1 MLFRHRHL
9 ALCAVLGLSV
19 TACSSS
25 SSTSSTSSR
34 APNSPVTATT
44 VEPTT
49 TTVDPALAKAYVDPG
64 PYPVGVTTATM
75 ADGVKVEIWYPAVAG
90 SSGTE
95 TYDARDFTD
104 PVLRSLLTGNVAATV
119 SYSATRDAAVANGK
133 FPVVLNSHGAS
144 GWRTVSSFITSH
156 LASWGM
162 VVVSPDHA
170 SRDLYHLVSN
180 LPNLSGGGT
189 ASTTTTPA
197 PDTSG
202 ATGSTTTTID
212 PKALARFNESVD
224 DLLGSLD
231 YITAQST
238 DAASPFNGHID
249 LDLVGA
255 LGHSAG
261 GGTILKASLDPRID
275 GYVSMAS
282 GIFSAQS
289 DLPNKPSFFLS
300 GAIDQIANT
309 ERTHTAYLTVPAPSL
324 FWRIDDAGHN
334 AFDDLCTLGG
344 GIGIIGV
351 AEASG
356 LGTFLD
362 SAPLVRKLGSDGCL
376 PPAVPVTTTFPI
388 IQHAVTAWFLQ
399 LFGVDATPKG
409 LDASVSDSYAVKV
422 TIEQR

>member
-1 MLFRHRHL
+1 MQFRRHSL
-9 ALCAVLGLSV
+9 ALCTVAGLCV
-19 TACSSS
+19 TACSSNT
-25 SSTSSTSSR
+25 STSSPSSP
-34 APNSPVTATT
+34 ASTSPVTVTT
-44 VEPTT
+44 AEPTT
-49 TTVDPALAKAYVDPG
+49 TTVDPALATAYATPG
-64 PYPVGVTTATM
+64 PFPVGVTTATM
-75 ADGVKVEIWYPAVAG
+75 ANGVKVEIWYPAVAG

-104 PVLRSLLTGNVAATV
+104 PVLRSLLTGNVDATV
-119 SYSATRDAAVANGK
+119 SYAATRDAAVADGK

-144 GWRTVSSFITSH
+144 GWRSVSSLLTSH

-189 ASTTTTPA
+189 GSTTTTA
-197 PDTSG
+197 VTPDTPN
-202 ATGSTTTTID
+202 TTTTID

-231 YITAQST
+231 YITAQNT
-238 DAASPFNGHID
+238 DAASPFKEHID
-249 LDLVGA
+249 VDHVA
-255 LGHSAG
+255 AMGHSAG

-282 GIFSAQS
+282 GIFTTQAE
-289 DLPNKPSFFLS
+289 LPSKPSFFLS

-309 ERTHTAYLTVPAPSL
+309 ERTYKAYLTVPTPSL
-324 FWRIDDAGHN
+324 FWRIDGAGHN
-334 AFDDLCTLGG
+334 AFDDLCVLGG

-356 LGTFLD
+356 LGAFLD
-362 SAPLVRKLGSDGCL
+362 SVPLVRKLGSDGCA

-388 IQHAVTAWFLQ
+388 IQHALTAWFRQ

-409 LDASVSDSYAVKV
+409 LDSSVSGSYAVKV
-422 TIEQR
+422 TVEQR

>member
-1 MLFRHRHL
+1 MRFRHRSL
-9 ALCAVLGLSV
+9 ALCAIAGLSV
-19 TACSSS
+19 TACSSTP
-25 SSTSSTSSR
+25 STSSPSSP
-34 APNSPVTATT
+34 AATSPVTATT
-44 VEPTT
+44 AAPTT
-49 TTVDPALAKAYVDPG
+49 TTIDPALAQSYVEPG
-64 PYPVGVTTATM
+64 PFPVGVTTATM
-75 ADGVKVEIWYPAVAG
+75 TNGVKVEIWYPAVAG

-104 PVLRSLLTGNVAATV
+104 PVLRSLLSGNVDATV
-119 SYSATRDAAVANGK
+119 SYAATRDAGVADGK

-144 GWRTVSSFITSH
+144 GWRSVSSFLTSH

-180 LPNLSGGGT
+180 LANLTGGG
-189 ASTTTTPA
+189 AGSTTTTA
-197 PDTSG
+197 ATPDTSN
-202 ATGSTTTTID
+202 TTTTID

-231 YITAQST
+231 FITAQNT
-238 DAASPFNGHID
+238 DTASRFNGHLD
-249 LDLVGA
+249 LDHVGA

-261 GGTILKASLDPRID
+261 GGTILKASLDPRVD

-282 GIFSAQS
+282 GIFTTQTE
-289 DLPNKPSFFLS
+289 LPAKPSFFLS
-300 GAIDQIANT
+300 GAIDQIAKT
-309 ERTHTAYLTVPAPSL
+309 ERTYKAYLSVPTPSL
-324 FWRIDDAGHN
+324 FWSIDGAGHN

-344 GIGIIGV
+344 GKGIIGV

-356 LGTFLD
+356 LGPFLD

-376 PPAVPVTTTFPI
+376 PPAAPVTTTFPI

-399 LFGVDATPKG
+399 LFCKDATPKG
-409 LDASVSDSYAVKV
+409 LDPSVSGSYAVKV